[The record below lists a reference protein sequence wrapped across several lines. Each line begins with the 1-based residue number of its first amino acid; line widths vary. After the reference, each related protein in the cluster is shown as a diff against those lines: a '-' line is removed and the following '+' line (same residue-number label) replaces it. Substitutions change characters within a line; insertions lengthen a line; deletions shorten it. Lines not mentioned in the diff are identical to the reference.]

1 MYCFVNFTETRN
13 SHYPYCYYIKMTDY
27 PLIKSIHEFRYDA
40 LLLVVFTETMHFHYS
55 KLLFQMNSYP
65 GYSWNSEI
73 MYMYDCTINI
83 HCNYEILLFQ
93 IHN

>member
-1 MYCFVNFTETRN
+1 MQALTSINFTQTRYSQYPN
-13 SHYPYCYYIKMTDY
+13 SYKFI
-27 PLIKSIHEFRYDA
+27 IQGIHEFRYDA
-40 LLLVVFTETMHFHYS
+40 LLLVVFTETMNFHYS